1 MRKIVRIGLLIF
13 RSILIFVAIGAFT
26 TASVK
31 NVMKL
36 VIVEKFKSQG
46 IYQEDISTD
55 RIKYYRIESDEE
67 KGFKKVGNNILPGA
81 PGDILVS
88 TQATVVN
95 PLVSGL
101 ISFFAGGH
109 AAICCDDYRDYEISL
124 DSSISIEATGLESGA
139 NLAKPFNKSYW
150 MNDSVFTEI
159 MALRIDMNESEKKE
173 VLSNSSALLG
183 DPYNFSFIFD
193 TENKSY
199 CSDIVSKTYSKIG
212 ANLNKDGFT
221 TSVYDLIVS
230 SDTYLSYYHY
240 YDNNNV
246 LHIYY
251 LG

>member
-1 MRKIVRIGLLIF
+1 MRKIVRIGILII
-13 RSILIFVAIGAFT
+13 RSILIFVVIGAFT

-46 IYQEDISTD
+46 VYQEDISTEK
-55 RIKYYRIESDEE
+55 IKYYKIESNEE
-67 KGFKKVGNNILPGA
+67 KGFKKSGKNILPGA

-88 TQATVVN
+88 TQATLVN
-95 PLVSGL
+95 PLISG
-101 ISFFAGGH
+101 IVSFFAGGH
-109 AAICCDDYRDYEISL
+109 AAICCDSYRDYQINL
-124 DSSISIEATGLESGA
+124 DEYKSIEATGLESGA
-139 NLAKPFNKSYW
+139 NLSKSFNKSYW
-150 MNDSVFTEI
+150 MNDKVFKEI
-159 MALRIDMNESEKKE
+159 MVLRVDMNESEKKE
-173 VLSNSSALLG
+173 VLSTASSLLG
-183 DPYNFSFIFD
+183 DPYNFSFLFD

-221 TSVYDLIVS
+221 TSVFDLIVS